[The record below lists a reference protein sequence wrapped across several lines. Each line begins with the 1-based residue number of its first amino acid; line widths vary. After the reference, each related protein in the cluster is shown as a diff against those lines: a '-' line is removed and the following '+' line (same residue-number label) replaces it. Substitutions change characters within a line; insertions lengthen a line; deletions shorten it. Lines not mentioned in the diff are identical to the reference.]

1 MHASDIGFVALVIAM
16 VAATYVVF
24 AAPIGLRRGM
34 PHLVNSARNGVYVVG
49 AMMLTAI
56 AVLAYSLM
64 SHDFG
69 VAYVVRT
76 SNLAQPWYYTLAAVY
91 GGQAGSLLL
100 WAAGLGVFSAI
111 AVWANRRRLEAIM
124 PYTMATLMLVQIFFL
139 IVLIFLS
146 NPFERLP
153 FAPPDGQGLN
163 SLLRDPGM
171 LAHPPFLL
179 SGYMSWTIPFAFAMG
194 ALISGKLDSQWLKAA
209 RPWLITAW
217 AIQGTGL
224 ILGAWWAY
232 HVLGWGG
239 YWGWDPV
246 ENVALLPWLCGTAF
260 LHSIIVQERRGMLK
274 KWNMLLIL
282 ITFCLAIFGTFVVRG
297 GLLASVHNFATSA
310 LGPTFLSFLG
320 FSIAVSLFFFIRRL
334 PLLQSEN
341 HFDSVISK
349 ESSFLL
355 NNVLLVGVA
364 FATFWGTIF
373 PLLTEAFNGSKITVG
388 APFYEKVNGPI
399 FLAIIVL
406 MGIGPLLA
414 WRRAAWQSI
423 KRNFRWPLAF
433 AILWAVIMATALGID
448 NAWTLLGVSG
458 CAFVFGTITLEYYR
472 GVKVR
477 RAGTREGYP
486 QAVAGLVTGNRR
498 RYGGY
503 IVHIAMLLIALGV
516 IGANLHQKEQAVT
529 LAKGESTTIGDY
541 TLVYKNFREYRTEDS
556 TIDEAELDILKDG
569 KKIGVARPKRQTID
583 NQESQPTSRISI
595 RSTPKEDLYVL
606 LAAWDDTVA
615 TFTIFVNPLVMWLWI
630 GGGVFLFG
638 TVIAIWPD
646 RQPARAL
653 ATSSPSKAATSNA

>member
-1 MHASDIGFVALVIAM
+1 MHASDIGFVALIIAI

-24 AAPIGLRRGM
+24 AAPIGLRRSI
-34 PHLVNSARNGVYVVG
+34 PQLVHSARNAVYVVA
-49 AMMLTAI
+49 AMMFAAI

-69 VAYVVRT
+69 VAYVSRT

-100 WAAGLGVFSAI
+100 WAVGLGLFSAL
-111 AVWANRRRLEAIM
+111 AVWANRRKLEAVM
-124 PYTMATLMLVQIFFL
+124 PYAMATLMLVQVFFL

-153 FAPPDGQGLN
+153 FTPPDGQGLN

-209 RPWLITAW
+209 RPWIIVAW

-310 LGPTFLSFLG
+310 LGPTFLSFLA
-320 FSIAVSLFFFIRRL
+320 FSIAVSLFFFFRRQS
-334 PLLQSEN
+334 LLQSEN
-341 HFDSVISK
+341 RFDSVISK

-388 APFYEKVNGPI
+388 APFYEKVNGPL
-399 FLAIIVL
+399 FLGVIIL

-433 AILWAVIMATALGID
+433 AILWAVVMLAALGIR
-448 NAWTLLGVSG
+448 NGWTLLGVSG
-458 CAFVFGTITLEYYR
+458 CAFVFGTVVLEYYR

-477 RAGTREGYP
+477 RAGAREGYP
-486 QAVAGLVTGNRR
+486 QAVAGLVSSNRR

-503 IVHIAMLLIALGV
+503 IVHIAMLFIALGV

-529 LAKGESTTIGDY
+529 LAKGESTAIGDY
-541 TLVYKNFREYRTEDS
+541 TLVYTAFREYRSGDS
-556 TIDEAELDILKDG
+556 TIDEAELDIFKGG
-569 KKIGVARPKRQTID
+569 KKIGVAHPRRQTID
-583 NQESQPTSRISI
+583 NQESQPTSRIAI

-606 LAAWDDTVA
+606 LAAWDDKVA

-630 GGGVFLFG
+630 GGGVFLLG
-638 TVIAIWPD
+638 TVIAVWPE
-646 RQPARAL
+646 RQVARA
-653 ATSSPSKAATSNA
+653 AAREPAGAAVSKA

>member
-1 MHASDIGFVALVIAM
+1 MHASDIGFVALVIAI
-16 VAATYVVF
+16 VAGTYVVF
-24 AAPIGLRRGM
+24 AAPLGLRRGV
-34 PHLVNSARNGVYVVG
+34 PRLVNSARNGVYVVA

-100 WAAGLGVFSAI
+100 WATGLGLFSAL
-111 AVWANRRRLEAIM
+111 AVWANRRKLEAVM
-124 PYTMATLMLVQIFFL
+124 PYAMATLMLVQVFFL

-153 FAPPDGQGLN
+153 FTPPDGQGLN

-194 ALISGKLDSQWLKAA
+194 ALVSGKLDSQWLKAA
-209 RPWLITAW
+209 RPWIIVAW

-239 YWGWDPV
+239 FWGWDPV

-310 LGPTFLSFLG
+310 LGPTFLSFLA

-341 HFDSVISK
+341 RFDSVISK

-399 FLAIIVL
+399 FLAIIIL
-406 MGIGPLLA
+406 MGVGPLLA

-423 KRNFRWPLAF
+423 KRNFHWPLAF
-433 AILWAVIMATALGID
+433 AILWAVIMATVLGIG
-448 NAWTLLGVSG
+448 NGWTLLGVSG
-458 CAFVFGTITLEYYR
+458 CAFVFGTVVLEYYR

-503 IVHIAMLLIALGV
+503 IVHIAMLLIAIGV

-529 LAKGESTTIGDY
+529 LAKGESTTIGGY
-541 TLVYKNFREYRTEDS
+541 TLVYTNFREYRTSDS
-556 TIDEAELDILKDG
+556 TIDEAEMDVIKGG
-569 KKIGVARPKRQTID
+569 KKIAVARPKRQTID
-583 NQESQPTSRISI
+583 NQESQPTSRIAI

-630 GGGVFLFG
+630 GGGVFLLG

-653 ATSSPSKAATSNA
+653 ATSSASKAATSNA

>member
-1 MHASDIGFVALVIAM
+1 
-16 VAATYVVF
+16 
-24 AAPIGLRRGM
+24 
-34 PHLVNSARNGVYVVG
+34 
-49 AMMLTAI
+49 
-56 AVLAYSLM
+56 
-64 SHDFG
+64 
-69 VAYVVRT
+69 
-76 SNLAQPWYYTLAAVY
+76 
-91 GGQAGSLLL
+91 
-100 WAAGLGVFSAI
+100 
-111 AVWANRRRLEAIM
+111 
-124 PYTMATLMLVQIFFL
+124 
-139 IVLIFLS
+139 
-146 NPFERLP
+146 
-153 FAPPDGQGLN
+153 
-163 SLLRDPGM
+163 
-171 LAHPPFLL
+171 
-179 SGYMSWTIPFAFAMG
+179 
-194 ALISGKLDSQWLKAA
+194 
-209 RPWLITAW
+209 
-217 AIQGTGL
+217 
-224 ILGAWWAY
+224 
-232 HVLGWGG
+232 
-239 YWGWDPV
+239 
-246 ENVALLPWLCGTAF
+246 
-260 LHSIIVQERRGMLK
+260 
-274 KWNMLLIL
+274 
-282 ITFCLAIFGTFVVRG
+282 
-297 GLLASVHNFATSA
+297 
-310 LGPTFLSFLG
+310 
-320 FSIAVSLFFFIRRL
+320 
-334 PLLQSEN
+334 
-341 HFDSVISK
+341 
-349 ESSFLL
+349 
-355 NNVLLVGVA
+355 
-364 FATFWGTIF
+364 
-373 PLLTEAFNGSKITVG
+373 
-388 APFYEKVNGPI
+388 
-399 FLAIIVL
+399 
-406 MGIGPLLA
+406 
-414 WRRAAWQSI
+414 
-423 KRNFRWPLAF
+423 
-433 AILWAVIMATALGID
+433 MATALGID

>member
-448 NAWTLLGVSG
+448 NAWTLLSVSG